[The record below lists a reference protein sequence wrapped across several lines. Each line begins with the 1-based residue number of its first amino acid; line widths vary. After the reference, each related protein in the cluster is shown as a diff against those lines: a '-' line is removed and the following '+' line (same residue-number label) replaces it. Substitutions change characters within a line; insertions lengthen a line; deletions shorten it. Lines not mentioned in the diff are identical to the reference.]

1 MTDVILGMGEVGST
15 LYALFT
21 SKKIRVE
28 GKDIDD
34 EKCRGEKIEHPN
46 ILHICIPFNNQFIT
60 NVDLYDKEY
69 NPSYII
75 IHSTIKPRTCEKL
88 AEICNAKII
97 YSPTR
102 GVHSRFL
109 DDIMRY
115 TKFFAYDGDDDHNI
129 SDIFRDRFNQFSRAK
144 NTITLEL
151 SKLLTDTTYYGLLIG
166 YRKLVDNYVEGYDVD
181 PDELWKFAEEI
192 HTFLEN
198 RPIMYND
205 KKPIGGHCVI
215 PNLDLIEGLDEIKKI
230 IDSKL

>member
-1 MTDVILGMGEVGST
+1 MGEVGST

-28 GKDIDD
+28 GWDVDKD
-34 EKCRGEKIEHPN
+34 KCRGEKVEHPN
-46 ILHICIPFNNQFIT
+46 ILHICIPFNEKFIT
-60 NVDLYDKEY
+60 NVDLYDKKY

-75 IHSTIKPRTCEKL
+75 IHSTIRPRTCEKL
-88 AEICNAKII
+88 SDLCDAKII

-115 TKFFAYDGDDDHNI
+115 TKFFAYDGNDDYNI
-129 SDIFRDRFNQFSRAK
+129 SDIFRDRFDQFCRAT
-144 NTITLEL
+144 NTKTLEL
-151 SKLLTDTTYYGLLIG
+151 SKILTDTTYYGLLIG
-166 YRKLVDNYVEGYDVD
+166 YRKLVDRYVEDYNVD

-192 HTFLEN
+192 HEFLGN

-215 PNLDLIEGLDEIKKI
+215 PNLELIEGLDEIKKI
-230 IDSKL
+230 IDSKI